1 MADPVFFNRAGPFSL
16 LQLAEIAKAK
26 ISGTDNHEELF
37 EDVAPLDTAG
47 TKDIS
52 FLDNKKYIDA
62 FSKTNAGV
70 CIVHPDLASRAPN
83 GTILLVTEKPYQAY
97 AKVAQAFY
105 PDQRCKAQISAN
117 ASIDKTATIGKG
129 CRVDDGAFIGAGAT
143 IGDGSHIAH
152 GSFIGT
158 GVKLGSGCVVGHNVT
173 IQYAIVGNGCIFHPG
188 VRIGQDGFGF
198 APGSPPE
205 GHIKVPQLGRVLI
218 GDMVEIGS
226 NTTIDRGAGPDTKIG
241 DGTKIDNLVQIGHNV
256 EIGMGCFIAGLV
268 GISGSTKIGNFV
280 MLGGQSGYAG
290 HIKVGDGAQ
299 IAAQSGVMRD
309 VDPGSRLVGAPA
321 IPDREFFR
329 QVAAL
334 SKLAKSKNIK
344 KWKPEN

>member
-1 MADPVFFNRAGPFSL
+1 MADPVFFDRAGPFSL
-16 LQLAEIAKAK
+16 LQLAETGDAVILG
-26 ISGTDNHEELF
+26 SDNHEDLF
-37 EDVAPLDTAG
+37 NDVAPLDTAG
-47 TKDIS
+47 ARDVS

-70 CIVHPDLASRAPN
+70 CIVHPDYVSRAPD
-83 GTILLVTEKPYQAY
+83 GIALLVTDKPYQTY
-97 AKVAQAFY
+97 ARIAQAFY
-105 PDQRCKAQISAN
+105 PRKPCVAQISKK
-117 ASIDKTATIGKG
+117 ASIDKSAFIGKG
-129 CRVDDGAFIGAGAT
+129 CRIDDGVFIGPNAT
-143 IGDGSHIAH
+143 IGDGSHIGH
-152 GSFIGT
+152 GSFIGA
-158 GVKLGSGCVVGHNVT
+158 GVKLGQGCTVGHNVT
-173 IQYAIVGNGCIFHPG
+173 IQYSIVGSGCIFHPG

-198 APGSPPE
+198 APGHPPQ

-256 EIGMGCFIAGLV
+256 EIGMGCFIAGLA

-309 VDPGSRLVGAPA
+309 VEPGARLVGAPA
-321 IPDREFFR
+321 VPDREFFR
-329 QVAAL
+329 QVAAI

-344 KWKPEN
+344 KGKPEN

>member
-1 MADPVFFNRAGPFSL
+1 MADPVFFNRAGPFALSR
-16 LQLAEIAKAK
+16 LAEIAKAE
-26 ISGTDNHEELF
+26 IVGEDNHNAKF
-37 EDVAPLDTAG
+37 NDVAPLDAAG
-47 TKDIS
+47 GSDVS

-62 FSKTNAGV
+62 FSKTRAGV
-70 CIVHPDLASRAPN
+70 CIVHPDLVSRAPA
-83 GTILLVTEKPYQAY
+83 GVALLVTDKPYQAY
-97 AKVAQAFY
+97 ARVAQAFY
-105 PDQRCKAQISAN
+105 PEHPCAEHISKN
-117 ASIDKTATIGKG
+117 ASIDKSASIGKG
-129 CRVDDGAFIGAGAT
+129 CRIDDGAFIGANAT
-143 IGDGSHIAH
+143 IGDGSHIGH
-152 GSFIGT
+152 GSFIGA
-158 GVKLGSGCVVGHNVT
+158 GVKLGAGCVVGHGVT
-173 IQYAIVGNGCIFHPG
+173 IQYAIVGNGCTFHPG

-198 APGSPPE
+198 APGHPPE

-268 GISGSTKIGNFV
+268 GVSGSTKIGNFV

-309 VDPGSRLVGAPA
+309 VDPGSRLVGTPA
-321 IPDREFFR
+321 VPDREFFR

-334 SKLAKSKNIK
+334 SRIVKSKNVK
-344 KWKPEN
+344 KGKPEN